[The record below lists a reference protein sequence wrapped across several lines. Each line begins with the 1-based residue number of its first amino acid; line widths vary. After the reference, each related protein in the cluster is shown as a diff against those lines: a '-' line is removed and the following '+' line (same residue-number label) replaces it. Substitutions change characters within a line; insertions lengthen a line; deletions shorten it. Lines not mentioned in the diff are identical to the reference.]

1 MEMNGT
7 GIDDLF
13 QDLNM
18 TLSDFAETFMAL
30 TDVVREGPRKIFLFL
45 VQVLLT

>member
-30 TDVVREGPRKIFLFL
+30 IDLVREGPRKIFLFL
-45 VQVLLT
+45 CKY